1 MLGALANAGQKGSIG
16 GTRLKTTLIR
26 LGKQFGFTE
35 DNVTVLESGLLD
47 TAAVFDLL
55 KNRAGLAGAV
65 FAQFP
70 IEAKLLEQR
79 LLDAKGALD
88 AMNSSLSKEL
98 FISVA
103 RVRAGMEDLG
113 ITLGDGL
120 APFVRIAADG
130 IESLAT
136 AFSEASIQTKDFA
149 AEMTILGVVVPLAA
163 VAIGSVLAAILALA
177 SGPGAIVAGLSLL
190 VGIFVKGR
198 IEALRFKDSQENVL
212 ETLDALAEV
221 RKDFRDGGSQ
231 GDLFGVLSTPALQ
244 QLGKNVESAVEDA
257 NRVLNSLR
265 NQEQAVRSMASGA
278 FSGGERSAAL
288 ISFNPEL
295 QEQIEAKRQFAQVQ
309 LNLLLAE
316 EFRIKKALEKREDI
330 LLEKAEEQLRLAA
343 EYASVLG
350 FTVDNA
356 KALTDAFDKTKE
368 KIKEA
373 FLEFGNGKAG
383 IDSIKQVLLDI
394 DQLQVLKDLKN
405 GAGFPTNLADQILDT
420 GTLREQEKLL
430 SALTK
435 ALAGYSVEA
444 GLQGALDLAETLDKA
459 ADSYQKLLDKV
470 KRRISFDEVLKG
482 FNKVKKASQG
492 LVDLGLSTELERDEA
507 QVSSLT
513 SGIKTLLDS
522 GFSATGESV
531 QFLYKKLLKLQ
542 QDVDT
547 ETLAKNLKEA
557 LNIKPDADSFFTQL
571 TAGSLPASAA
581 LQENVEKLRKEYEAI
596 FTNQQA
602 GGASTLEDVSKAANK
617 LADAEGLLKTQL
629 SVEDLGKVLK
639 DLDADDA
646 LLGFDQELGL
656 VADSSSLLSRQI
668 TNLVARIR
676 ALSSEA
682 ATAAQREGLPAL
694 KEQLADLLE
703 QQKLL
708 EKAAGLTSFLQQQV
722 SFLGDAYL
730 QAAQSGENFF
740 DVLKKSFLD
749 TFNALVAK
757 LITLI
762 ALFALLKVVSGGTGA
777 VAGVA
782 KAAIGDGK
790 LGSFVGNN
798 LLGNIRSS
806 SGIPVSQGTGS
817 DQPTVKVQGVVSG
830 NNLVIM
836 NQRGPRAFDRTF
848 G

>member
-1 MLGALANAGQKGSIG
+1 
-16 GTRLKTTLIR
+16 
-26 LGKQFGFTE
+26 
-35 DNVTVLESGLLD
+35 
-47 TAAVFDLL
+47 
-55 KNRAGLAGAV
+55 
-65 FAQFP
+65 
-70 IEAKLLEQR
+70 
-79 LLDAKGALD
+79 
-88 AMNSSLSKEL
+88 
-98 FISVA
+98 
-103 RVRAGMEDLG
+103 
-113 ITLGDGL
+113 
-120 APFVRIAADG
+120 G

-136 AFSEASIQTKDFA
+136 AFSQASTGTKDFI

-177 SGPGAIVAGLSLL
+177 SGPGLVVAGLSLL

-257 NRVLNSLR
+257 NRVLNSLK
-265 NQEQAVRSMASGA
+265 EQQRAVQFIGGGFA
-278 FSGGERSAAL
+278 GGERSASIIAT
-288 ISFNPEL
+288 NPAL
-295 QEQIEAKRQFAQVQ
+295 QEQIDAKRQFAQVQ
-309 LNLLLAE
+309 LNLLIAD

-330 LLEKAEEQLRLAA
+330 LLAKAEEQLRLAA
-343 EYASVLG
+343 EYAGVLG

-383 IDSIKQVLLDI
+383 LDSIKQVLLDI

-420 GTLREQEKLL
+420 GTLKEQEKLL
-430 SALTK
+430 SAVTK

-459 ADSYQKLLDKV
+459 ADSYQKLLDSV
-470 KRRISFDEVLKG
+470 KRQINFDEITKAVA
-482 FNKVKKASQG
+482 KVEEVSQS
-492 LVDLGLSTELERDEA
+492 LVDLGLSTELERDKA
-507 QVSSLT
+507 QLASTT
-513 SGIKTLLDS
+513 SALEKLLNS
-522 GFSATGESV
+522 GFTATSDEV
-531 QFLYKKLLKLQ
+531 KNLLKDLLKLQ
-542 QDVDT
+542 EEVDT
-547 ETLAKNLKEA
+547 KTLAKNLEDA
-557 LNIKPDADSFFTQL
+557 LNIKPDADSFLSSRRIEQGF
-571 TAGSLPASAA
+571 LPASAA
-581 LQENVEKLRKEYEAI
+581 LQDNVKKLRKEFDAI
-596 FTNQQA
+596 FENQQA
-602 GGASTLEDVSKAANK
+602 GGASTLTDVLDAAEK

-629 SVEDLGKVLK
+629 GVEALDEVLK

-646 LLGFDQELGL
+646 LLGFDKELGL

-694 KEQLADLLE
+694 KEQLSDLLE

-762 ALFALLKVVSGGTGA
+762 TLFAILKAVSGGTGA

-782 KAAIGDGK
+782 KAALGDGK